1 MKRLSALK
9 YISVSIAIALVMLSM
24 AKRLMLSIDTALQ
37 GGVQKTGKL
46 IMIDPGHGGSDPG
59 AVSKNGTKESELN
72 MRVSLYLA
80 EYLMSYGYDVV
91 LTRGTNTDII
101 GADTGLSTAERKQKI
116 AQSGCDL
123 LVSVHMNIFSDRN
136 VSGAE
141 VLYYSKS
148 VQSFALARA
157 VQNSFVMNLDKNN
170 KRQIKAND
178 DLFVLK
184 SCDAPSVL
192 VECGYISNAI
202 EEAKLVTPEYQRRV
216 AYAICCGITTYFNSD
231 NV

>member
-1 MKRLSALK
+1 MNRFSALK
-9 YISVSIAIALVMLSM
+9 YISVSIVIALVIFSMSKTLMSSMDTMLQDS
-24 AKRLMLSIDTALQ
+24 
-37 GGVQKTGKL
+37 VNKTGKL

-91 LTRGTNTDII
+91 LTRGTDTDII
-101 GADTGLSTAERKQKI
+101 GADTGLSNAQRKQKI

-148 VQSFALARA
+148 V
-157 VQNSFVMNLDKNN
+157 
-170 KRQIKAND
+170 
-178 DLFVLK
+178 
-184 SCDAPSVL
+184 
-192 VECGYISNAI
+192 
-202 EEAKLVTPEYQRRV
+202 
-216 AYAICCGITTYFNSD
+216 
-231 NV
+231 